1 MKPILFAAVAAALL
15 LSGCSTIDSRI
26 KEKSATYAALSPT
39 DQQIIKYGY
48 ITVGFTHDMV
58 YMALDKPEK
67 IIPGPGPDQ
76 ETWVYHNFYKADG
89 SSLTPGQRIRTN
101 AGTSTGG
108 RGAAS
113 GMTSGAGHRNTYTV
127 EYDPSL
133 ETIKEDANVKVN
145 VIFTG
150 DKVVD
155 IKVING
161 S

>member
-1 MKPILFAAVAAALL
+1 MKSPLFAVVALALL

-26 KEKSATYAALSPT
+26 KEKSATYSQLSPT
-39 DQQIIKYGY
+39 DQQIIRYGY
-48 ITVGFTHDMV
+48 ISVGFTRDMV

-67 IIPGPGPDQ
+67 VISGPGPNQ
-76 ETWVYHNFYKADG
+76 ETWVYHNFYNSDG

-113 GMTSGAGHRNTYTV
+113 GMTSRSGQNNTYTV
-127 EYDPSL
+127 EYDPTL
-133 ETIKEDANVKVN
+133 ETIKEDAKVKVH
-145 VIFTG
+145 VIFNG
-150 DKVVD
+150 DKVAD

-161 S
+161 M